1 VNYIV
6 ARTGDTYLE
15 IAKEFGMGLWQLYKY
30 NNYSSIKDHLS
41 EGDIVYLQPKRKYSR
56 TVKQVVLS
64 ENKTLAEIS
73 QEEAVKIESLIQMNK
88 SISSENQVL
97 PKGSKV
103 TLH

>member
-1 VNYIV
+1 
-6 ARTGDTYLE
+6 
-15 IAKEFGMGLWQLYKY
+15 
-30 NNYSSIKDHLS
+30 
-41 EGDIVYLQPKRKYSR
+41 LQPKRKYSR